1 MVAETDMLRKN
12 STVPIKLNMFATLF
26 LIAGILYLAVPI
38 IQFNE
43 VLANTT
49 ILLFIVLFSIGII
62 LMFIMVI
69 YKNIKIILKYIKNI
83 LLGF

>member
-1 MVAETDMLRKN
+1 MLRKN